1 MLGQSV
7 VSSKVVIV
15 CLEDGRGGGKQ
26 GGKGEKEEEG

>member
-15 CLEDGRGGGKQ
+15 CLEDGRGGKQ
-26 GGKGEKEEEG
+26 GGKGEKEEEW